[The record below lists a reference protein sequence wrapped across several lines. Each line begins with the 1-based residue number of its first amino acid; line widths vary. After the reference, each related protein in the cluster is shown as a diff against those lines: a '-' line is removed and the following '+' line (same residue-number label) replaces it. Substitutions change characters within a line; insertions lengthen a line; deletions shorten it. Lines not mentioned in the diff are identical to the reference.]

1 MTNPHHITEPADA
14 AAIRDDVRCA
24 ASGSSRAAPV
34 IAGELSAYLDC
45 WRRLERLL
53 PPVGAGRTRVLQAI
67 GAIPRD
73 ADQLAALSQIPASPK
88 AKRRP
93 YRPSLAQ
100 VEKTTGKKVSGIERS
115 TEDRASGRVR

>member
-1 MTNPHHITEPADA
+1 
-14 AAIRDDVRCA
+14 
-24 ASGSSRAAPV
+24 V

-100 VEKTTGKKVSGIERS
+100 VEKTTGKKVSGISYAPDGTRTYTFAG
-115 TEDRASGRVR
+115 TESPAEVNLFDIEAARLREHKRGGA